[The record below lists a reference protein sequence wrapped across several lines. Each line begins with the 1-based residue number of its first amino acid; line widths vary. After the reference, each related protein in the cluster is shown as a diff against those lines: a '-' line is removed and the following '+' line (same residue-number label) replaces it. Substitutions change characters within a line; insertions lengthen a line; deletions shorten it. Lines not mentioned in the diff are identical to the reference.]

1 MSAKSKFFRVAV
13 EGATTDG
20 RIIERSWI
28 QDMAATYKP
37 ATYGARINMEHIRG
51 FSDQPPFNAYGNV
64 LAAKAEEVEI
74 ELGGKTEKRL
84 ALFVEIAPNEQLIK
98 ANRAGQKVY
107 TSIEVNP
114 NFAGTG
120 KAYLMG
126 LAITDNP
133 ASLGTEMLEFV
144 AKTPAIK
151 AEFDK
156 RKQGPENLFT
166 AAFET
171 MFELEGDAAS
181 AGDGTPGLFAAMT
194 TFFNRFGQ
202 GAAPADAAA
211 SAAAAGAAPAT
222 PPAVGGAS
230 SFSDPALQL
239 AMMTMAQGFD
249 ASLQAVTT
257 RFTTELGKVRE
268 EFGALSTK
276 LSTTENLS
284 GARPAAA
291 GGAGAVLTD
300 C

>member
-1 MSAKSKFFRVAV
+1 MSTKSKFFRVAV

-20 RIIERSWI
+20 RVIERSWI

-51 FSDQPPFNAYGNV
+51 FSAEPPFNSYGNV

-74 ELGGKTEKRL
+74 ELAGKTEKRL
-84 ALFVEIAPNEQLIK
+84 ALFVEIEPNEQLIK
-98 ANRAGQKVY
+98 ANRAGQKIY

-126 LAITDNP
+126 LALTDSP

-144 AKTPAIK
+144 SKSPALK
-151 AEFDK
+151 AEYDK
-156 RKQGPENLFT
+156 RKQAPENLFT
-166 AAFET
+166 AAYET
-171 MFELEGDAAS
+171 MFELDADAA

-202 GAAPADAAA
+202 GPGPADAAA

-222 PPAVGGAS
+222 PPAAGGVA

>member
-1 MSAKSKFFRVAV
+1 MSTKSKFFRVAV

-20 RIIERSWI
+20 RVIERSWI
-28 QDMAATYKP
+28 QDMAATYNP
-37 ATYGARINMEHIRG
+37 VTYGARINMEHIRG

-74 ELGGKTEKRL
+74 ELGGKTEKKL

-144 AKTPAIK
+144 SKTPSIK

-171 MFELEGDAAS
+171 MFELETATPVGD
-181 AGDGTPGLFAAMT
+181 
-194 TFFNRFGQ
+194 
-202 GAAPADAAA
+202 
-211 SAAAAGAAPAT
+211 AAAAGAFTAITSFFKGLTQSSPAAGAVQAAGAAQIT
-222 PPAVGGAS
+222 PPVAGGA
-230 SFSDPALQL
+230 FSDPALQL
-239 AMMTMAQGFD
+239 AFVTLAQGFD
-249 ASLQAVTT
+249 ASVQGLES
-257 RFTTELGKVRE
+257 RFTAELTKVRE

>member
-1 MSAKSKFFRVAV
+1 MSTKSKFFRVAV

-20 RIIERSWI
+20 RVIERSWI

-37 ATYGARINMEHIRG
+37 STYGARINMEHIRG
-51 FSDQPPFNAYGNV
+51 FSAEPPFNAYGDV
-64 LAAKAEEVEI
+64 LSAKAEEVEI
-74 ELGGKTEKRL
+74 ELAGKTEKKL

-98 ANRAGQKVY
+98 ANRAGQKIY

-126 LAITDNP
+126 LAITDSP

-144 AKTPAIK
+144 SKTPAVK

-156 RKQGPENLFT
+156 RKHAPENLFT

-171 MFELEGDAAS
+171 MFELEGPTP
-181 AGDGTPGLFAAMT
+181 AGEA
-194 TFFNRFGQ
+194 
-202 GAAPADAAA
+202 
-211 SAAAAGAAPAT
+211 AAAAGAFTAITNFFKGLNQPPVPAAQPAAPAT
-222 PPAVGGAS
+222 PAAAPAASGAA
-230 SFSDPALQL
+230 FSDPALQL
-239 AMMTMAQGFD
+239 AFVTLAQGFD
-249 ASLQAVTT
+249 ASVQGLET
-257 RFTTELGKVRE
+257 RFTAELGKIRE
-268 EFGALSTK
+268 EFGTLSTK
-276 LSTTENLS
+276 LNTTENLS

>member
-1 MSAKSKFFRVAV
+1 MSTKSKFFRVAV

-20 RIIERSWI
+20 RVIERSWI
-28 QDMAATYKP
+28 QDMAATYNP
-37 ATYGARINMEHIRG
+37 VTYGARINMEHIRG
-51 FSDQPPFNAYGNV
+51 FSAEPPFNAYGDI
-64 LAAKAEEVEI
+64 LAAKSEEIEI
-74 ELGGKTEKRL
+74 ELGGKVEKKL
-84 ALFVEIAPNEQLIK
+84 ALFVQIAPNEQLIK
-98 ANRAGQKVY
+98 ANRAGQKIY

-126 LAITDNP
+126 LAVTDSP

-144 AKTPAIK
+144 AKTPALK
-151 AEFDK
+151 ADFDK
-156 RKQGPENLFT
+156 RKQGPDNLFT
-166 AAFET
+166 AAYET
-171 MFELEGDAAS
+171 MFELEADPAVA
-181 AGDGTPGLFAAMT
+181 DGTPGLFAAMT

-202 GAAPADAAA
+202 GPAPADAAA
-211 SAAAAGAAPAT
+211 ASAAASAVPAT
-222 PPAVGGAS
+222 PPVVGGAT

-249 ASLQAVTT
+249 ASLQAVTA
-257 RFTTELGKVRE
+257 RFTAELGKLRE

-276 LSTTENLS
+276 LNTTENLS

-291 GGAGAVLTD
+291 GGSGAVLTD